1 MQRGQNGE
9 REKKGIRME
18 QRKKSRGKS
27 CNLLSFMHLQGAK
40 EGRKEEKKRKVSEIE
55 SKMNKSR
62 KRMGHWFGS
71 HFV

>member
-40 EGRKEEKKRKVSEIE
+40 EGRKEGREKEKGFRNRE
-55 SKMNKSR
+55 
-62 KRMGHWFGS
+62 
-71 HFV
+71 